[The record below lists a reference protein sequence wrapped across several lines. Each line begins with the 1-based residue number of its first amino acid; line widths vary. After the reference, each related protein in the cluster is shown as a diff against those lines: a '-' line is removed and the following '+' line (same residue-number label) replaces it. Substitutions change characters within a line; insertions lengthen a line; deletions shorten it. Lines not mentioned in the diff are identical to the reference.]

1 MSRCSSAKVF
11 GGSGMPS
18 GGVHGCQTLG
28 RLAQGWFEVANAQ
41 PRQGGLYPVHNA
53 RAFPHQA
60 VTSLINQYT
69 SNEVGHFSF
78 RRFSH
83 VSGMS
88 VPPNED
94 MQCR

>member
-1 MSRCSSAKVF
+1 MARLGFVVSQIREIEQARQKRFGETAKYV
-11 GGSGMPS
+11 GELQRTAEPGQRGPHS
-18 GGVHGCQTLG
+18 VDDAC
-28 RLAQGWFEVANAQ
+28 
-41 PRQGGLYPVHNA
+41 
-53 RAFPHQA
+53 AFPDQA
-60 VTSLINQYT
+60 VTSLINQRT

>member
-1 MSRCSSAKVF
+1 LR
-11 GGSGMPS
+11 
-18 GGVHGCQTLG
+18 
-28 RLAQGWFEVANAQ
+28 
-41 PRQGGLYPVHNA
+41 
-53 RAFPHQA
+53 
-60 VTSLINQYT
+60 NQCT